1 MATAVTALVP
11 RRWMALPRRSAR
23 LRLTLLYSGMFLVL
37 GTVVVVV
44 IFLIGSHGGVIGQSS
59 SAVAPVNAQGNS
71 PGLHSVVSQQHS
83 ADVSRLL
90 AGAWVT
96 LVLTA
101 AASAVLGWFVAGRVL
116 RPLRQMTTAART
128 ISAGNLHA
136 RLALTGPDDEFK
148 QLGDAFDELLTRLE
162 ASFAAQ
168 RRFVA
173 NAAHELRTPL
183 TVERTLLQVALAD
196 PNATATSLRATCG
209 ELLASG
215 REQEQLIDALLTLAT
230 SQRGL
235 ETRQP
240 VDLAVAAQAV
250 LESVRSE
257 AERLGVELMA
267 ALGTADTSGDP
278 TLIERLI
285 ANLLDNAIHYNEP
298 GGRVDVRTATATDGA
313 VLSVTNTGPWV
324 PPGEIERLFE
334 PFQRLARERTASDR
348 HRGLG
353 LSIARAIAS
362 AHGGTVAAEPRPDGG
377 LAVTVSL
384 PAARVSAE
392 RAAPHRWPPN
402 P

>member
-11 RRWMALPRRSAR
+11 GRWMALPRRSAR

-44 IFLIGSHGGVIGQSS
+44 IFLIGSHGGVIGQTQYRRGTRQRPGQLAG
-59 SAVAPVNAQGNS
+59 SA
-71 PGLHSVVSQQHS
+71 SVVSQQHS
-83 ADVSRLL
+83 ADVNRLL

-148 QLGDAFDELLTRLE
+148 QLGDAFDELLARLE

-257 AERLGVELMA
+257 ADRLGLELKADLGA
-267 ALGTADTSGDP
+267 APTSGDP

-298 GGRVDVRTATATDGA
+298 SRPCGRADRDRRGRCGPIGHQHRAPGPARGDRAAVRA
-313 VLSVTNTGPWV
+313 
-324 PPGEIERLFE
+324 
-334 PFQRLARERTASDR
+334 
-348 HRGLG
+348 
-353 LSIARAIAS
+353 
-362 AHGGTVAAEPRPDGG
+362 
-377 LAVTVSL
+377 L
-384 PAARVSAE
+384 PAPRART
-392 RAAPHRWPPN
+392 HGL
-402 P
+402 

>member
-1 MATAVTALVP
+1 M
-11 RRWMALPRRSAR
+11 
-23 LRLTLLYSGMFLVL
+23 
-37 GTVVVVV
+37 
-44 IFLIGSHGGVIGQSS
+44 
-59 SAVAPVNAQGNS
+59 
-71 PGLHSVVSQQHS
+71 
-83 ADVSRLL
+83 
-90 AGAWVT
+90 
-96 LVLTA
+96 
-101 AASAVLGWFVAGRVL
+101 
-116 RPLRQMTTAART
+116 
-128 ISAGNLHA
+128 
-136 RLALTGPDDEFK
+136 
-148 QLGDAFDELLTRLE
+148 
-162 ASFAAQ
+162 
-168 RRFVA
+168 A

-257 AERLGVELMA
+257 ADRLGLELKA
-267 ALGTADTSGDP
+267 ALGAARTSGDP

-298 GGRVDVRTATATDGA
+298 TGRVDVRTATAVGGA
-313 VLSVTNTGPWV
+313 VLSVTNTGPPV

-377 LAVTVSL
+377 LVVTVSL
-384 PAARVSAE
+384 PAAR
-392 RAAPHRWPPN
+392 
-402 P
+402 

>member
-1 MATAVTALVP
+1 
-11 RRWMALPRRSAR
+11 
-23 LRLTLLYSGMFLVL
+23 MFLML
-37 GTVVVVV
+37 GTAVVVVL
-44 IFLIGSHGGVIGQSS
+44 FLIGSHGGVIGQSS
-59 SAVAPVNAQGNS
+59 SAAPVNAQGNS

-83 ADVSRLL
+83 ADVNRLL

-128 ISAGNLHA
+128 ISAGNLDA

-148 QLGDAFDELLTRLE
+148 QLGDAFDDLLTRLE

-183 TVERTLLQVALAD
+183 TVERTILQVALAD
-196 PNATATSLRATCG
+196 PNATAATLRATCG

-215 REQEQLIDALLTLAT
+215 REQEQLIDALLTLAI

-235 ETRQP
+235 EARQP

-250 LESVRSE
+250 VESVRPE
-257 AERLGVELMA
+257 ADRLGLELKV
-267 ALGTADTSGDP
+267 ALATAGTSGDP

-298 GGRVDVRTATATDGA
+298 AGRVDVRTATDADGA
-313 VLSVTNTGPWV
+313 VLSVTNTGSWV

-353 LSIARAIAS
+353 LSIVRAIAT

-377 LAVTVSL
+377 LVVTVSL
-384 PAARVSAE
+384 PAAG
-392 RAAPHRWPPN
+392 
-402 P
+402 